1 MDGASRASEDEDGPR
16 TLLPVPDPPTDLP
29 PADAPTEL
37 PPADAATE
45 LPVSEPATDRRH
57 LADSLTDLPV
67 QPGAERPPAPPSPT
81 ADPHLGEPA
90 HRGARAAP
98 GGPGRSRGARRP
110 GLVRHTPWSR
120 RVQPDRADGRRRRR
134 NPVAGLADR
143 PVGGRVSRG
152 LGEVMITV
160 GLVVVLFLA
169 YQLWI
174 TDIFAARTQD
184 RLRSDLTT
192 AWSRQPHPP
201 APGEETKPRPVVPPV
216 ELGEGVAVLRIP
228 RFGADYAPV
237 IVEGVSAAALRRGP
251 GHFPG
256 TAMPGDVGNFVV
268 SGHRTTYGKPFSRL
282 DELRAGD
289 PLVVEVADRYF
300 TYRVTGSEV
309 VDPHR
314 LDVTYPVPEHA
325 GVAPTSAL
333 MTLTTCHPRF
343 SARSRLIV
351 FTQLDET
358 TDKSDGPPRALADK

>member
-1 MDGASRASEDEDGPR
+1 
-16 TLLPVPDPPTDLP
+16 
-29 PADAPTEL
+29 
-37 PPADAATE
+37 
-45 LPVSEPATDRRH
+45 
-57 LADSLTDLPV
+57 
-67 QPGAERPPAPPSPT
+67 
-81 ADPHLGEPA
+81 
-90 HRGARAAP
+90 
-98 GGPGRSRGARRP
+98 
-110 GLVRHTPWSR
+110 
-120 RVQPDRADGRRRRR
+120 
-134 NPVAGLADR
+134 
-143 PVGGRVSRG
+143 
-152 LGEVMITV
+152 MITV